1 MSIWCPPGVRSKWPG
16 LCSVASSN
24 IGLAST
30 RSEPEFPRF
39 RSSHPH
45 PSACITGGVQFAA
58 GSHGVELALPYDEP
72 WGWMTPVA
80 HALAALLL
88 EQGHRDEAEAV
99 YREDLERW
107 PENLWSLQGL
117 LAATEL
123 PGCCKRP
130 KTTRDG
136 ERENFAARLA
146 TASARAD
153 THPSHS
159 CFCAGV
165 QPPGAT
171 CTTAATA
178 SGRG

>member
-1 MSIWCPPGVRSKWPG
+1 MVPSRRTLEVARVMLRGELEYRRGQYEVRTHIPH
-16 LCSVASSN
+16 
-24 IGLAST
+24 I
-30 RSEPEFPRF
+30 PESP
-39 RSSHPH
+39 SPH
-45 PSACITGGVQFAA
+45 PSRPASQVAFESLRAA
-58 GSHGVELALPYDEP
+58 MGLELALPYDEP

-88 EQGHRDEAEAV
+88 EQGHRAEAEAV

-117 LAATEL
+117 LAATEM

-130 KTTRDG
+130 KAERDG
-136 ERENFAARLA
+136 GRENLAARLA

-153 THPSHS
+153 TRPSHS

-171 CTTAATA
+171 CTTAAIA
-178 SGRG
+178 SGSG